1 MTQIL
6 CHIPTQTPA
15 RPTLA
20 TLRNSHPTRLPS
32 NYSLGTSWLP
42 GLARAPGNGTVN
54 QTGKR
59 YPELVEFT
67 CCRELGRKGGDTP
80 PDSRSSTPDAPRAGG
95 ETERSTETP
104 HPALL
109 CPTLS
114 TRWSVTA
121 SPPGVCVHCR
131 SPTRCNPPRS
141 RTHVYADSLPEPRGA
156 TSTQ

>member
-1 MTQIL
+1 MTQTL

-95 ETERSTETP
+95 ETERGTETV
-104 HPALL
+104 PASALQ
-109 CPTLS
+109 
-114 TRWSVTA
+114 A
-121 SPPGVCVHCR
+121 SPPS
-131 SPTRCNPPRS
+131 SPVPDAQHPLVRYSVSAGCLCS
-141 RTHVYADSLPEPRGA
+141 LSLSHQMQSAKIKDSCLC
-156 TSTQ
+156 